1 MCTHRI
7 GSGRCAR
14 APRRLCADVCT
25 CTAQVKYWREVLGGL
40 LHVLLPGPA
49 SGERGH
55 SSSKA
60 CAQEGG
66 AGEQPEYVDAMR
78 RGVIAIV
85 CDILAG
91 KVMGQC
97 YANLADRLDLAI
109 VAAVKQV
116 CLMCLPYVSAVCV
129 CLLCLPDVSA

>member
-1 MCTHRI
+1 
-7 GSGRCAR
+7 
-14 APRRLCADVCT
+14 
-25 CTAQVKYWREVLGGL
+25 
-40 LHVLLPGPA
+40 
-49 SGERGH
+49 
-55 SSSKA
+55 
-60 CAQEGG
+60 
-66 AGEQPEYVDAMR
+66 MR

-116 CLMCLPYVSAVCV
+116 CRMCLPYVSAFYV
-129 CLLCLPDVSA
+129 CLMCMPDVSALYVCRRGAC

>member
-1 MCTHRI
+1 
-7 GSGRCAR
+7 
-14 APRRLCADVCT
+14 
-25 CTAQVKYWREVLGGL
+25 
-40 LHVLLPGPA
+40 
-49 SGERGH
+49 
-55 SSSKA
+55 
-60 CAQEGG
+60 
-66 AGEQPEYVDAMR
+66 MR

-116 CLMCLPYVSAVCV
+116 CLMCLPYVSALCV
-129 CLLCLPDVSA
+129 YANLADRLDLAIVAAVKLMCLPYVSALHVCRRGAC

>member
-1 MCTHRI
+1 M
-7 GSGRCAR
+7 
-14 APRRLCADVCT
+14 
-25 CTAQVKYWREVLGGL
+25 
-40 LHVLLPGPA
+40 
-49 SGERGH
+49 
-55 SSSKA
+55 
-60 CAQEGG
+60 
-66 AGEQPEYVDAMR
+66 
-78 RGVIAIV
+78 

-129 CLLCLPDVSA
+129 CLLCLPYMSVVAALAER